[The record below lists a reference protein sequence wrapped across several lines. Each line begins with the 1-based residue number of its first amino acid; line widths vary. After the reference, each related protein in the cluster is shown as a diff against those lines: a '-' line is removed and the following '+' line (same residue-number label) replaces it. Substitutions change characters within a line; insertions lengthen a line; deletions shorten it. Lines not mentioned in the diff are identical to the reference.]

1 MATPLPRLTAREN
14 EEDAMFASSTINQMN
29 ADAVKQCGDCKTYQD
44 ARPTPKRFVH
54 RYLLGKVGNVILS
67 LCGGCVRDRV
77 DAGQALQ
84 RVEATA

>member
-1 MATPLPRLTAREN
+1 
-14 EEDAMFASSTINQMN
+14 MFASSTINQMN

-44 ARPTPKRFVH
+44 ARPTPNRFVH

-77 DAGQALQ
+77 EAGQDIKAL
-84 RVEATA
+84 VATA